1 MLVDMVV
8 DRLESAVMIED
19 VVVVR
24 LELRLWRWMR

>member
-1 MLVDMVV
+1 MLVDMVF

-24 LELRLWRWMR
+24 LELRLWRWMW

>member
-8 DRLESAVMIED
+8 DRLESAVMIVD

-24 LELRLWRWMR
+24 LELRLWWWMC

>member
-19 VVVVR
+19 VIVVR
-24 LELRLWRWMR
+24 LELRLWRWMW